1 MGKPFRVAKLEM
13 LAGWIFREL
22 EARDTV
28 MGIPKANFQVP
39 TPAMAQTMFGHT
51 VAAPLGVAAGPHS
64 QLAQNIVSSWL
75 CGARFIELKTVQIL
89 DEIEVSRPCIDVED
103 EGYNCEWSQELKL
116 EESFTEYLNAW
127 VLIHAL
133 AHRLGLPGPGT
144 HFNMSVGYDLK
155 GIQTPRVQAYIA
167 AMRNGGAALDEAVAQ
182 VARVY
187 PAVKD
192 VPIPTELSNHVTLST
207 MHGCPPEEIQRIAT
221 FLLTE
226 VGVHTWVKLNPTL
239 LGASR
244 LRGLLN
250 ASQGFDI
257 DVPDSA
263 FDHDPGFDQA
273 MAMVRNLAAVARDLP
288 LQFGLKLT
296 NTLEVTN
303 HRTVF
308 PPAEKM
314 MYLSGR
320 ALHPLT
326 LNLAH
331 LVSQELDGQV
341 PISFCGGA
349 DAGNF
354 PDLVADG
361 LGPVTVC
368 TDLLKPGG
376 YARLQQY
383 LRNLETAM
391 GDAADLDAY
400 VRAASGGHG
409 ARFNL
414 ARHAVKV
421 VGDDAYARRPRPLR
435 FKGPRALGPFD
446 CIFAPCVD
454 SCPTNQNIPDYLW
467 LVAHGRPREAME
479 VILRTNPQPGITGSV
494 CDHPCTGTC
503 VRMFYDAPLAIREI
517 KRFAFEQGGAFPE
530 APGPRTGPGVAV
542 VGAGPAGLSA
552 AYYLARFGFD
562 VHVFEAKRELGGMVS
577 GVIPGFRL
585 TGEALEADLRRLA
598 DLGVT
603 FHLGQALGRDRT
615 LAGLREAFPYVF
627 LGVGAQRGKR
637 LGIPGEGAEGV
648 VDALDFLDR
657 VRAGTPMDLGR
668 RVIIIG
674 AGNTA
679 MDAARC
685 SRRLVKDGTVTIVY
699 RRTRAQ
705 MPADPAEVVD
715 CLEEGVDLR
724 DLLAPVRVVAEGGR
738 VTGLVCARMALG
750 ERDASG
756 RPRPVPVE
764 GGEELLP
771 VDTLIPAISQEPVL
785 DFLEGLPVA
794 LRRDGTFEVDP
805 ATRETSVPGL
815 FAGGDAVHGPSSII
829 EAIAD
834 GRAMAETLARRHG
847 IPVPGEAPLPKGA
860 TDAALLEKKARVAPA
875 RQVPVLPV
883 AERRGFEEVLH
894 VFTPEEAAQEAS
906 RCLDCDDLCSLCV
919 TVCPNRAMLAFPMVP
934 LRLSLPVLEQRGGR
948 LEVVGHRPFAVD
960 QAVQTYNV
968 ADFCNACG
976 NCTSFCPTAGAP
988 YRDKPRL
995 WIDRDGFREDPDD
1008 AFRMEREGETLVLE
1022 ARIQGREHRLE
1033 AGPAGAVYRSGPF
1046 TARTRAGSWDL
1057 ADWEVQGKLAEGTR
1071 VDLTAYG
1078 TLVVLIN
1085 AGASAPHLAGS
1096 LN

>member
-13 LAGWIFREL
+13 LAGWIFRDL

-39 TPAMAQTMFGHT
+39 TPAMAREMFGHT

-155 GIQTPRVQAYIA
+155 GIQAPRVRAYLA
-167 AMRNGGAALDEAVAQ
+167 AMRGAGAALDEAVAQ

-187 PAVKD
+187 PAVRD
-192 VPIPTELSNHVTLST
+192 VSIPAELSNHVTLST
-207 MHGCPPEEIQRIAT
+207 MHGCPPEEIQRIAA

-239 LGASR
+239 LGAGR

-250 ASQGFDI
+250 GAQGFDI
-257 DVPDSA
+257 EVPDSA

-331 LVSQELDGQV
+331 LVSEELDGQV

-542 VGAGPAGLSA
+542 AGAGPAGLSA

-585 TGEALEADLRRLA
+585 AGEALEADLRRLA

-685 SRRLVKDGTVTIVY
+685 SRRLVRDGTVTIVY

-834 GRAMAETLARRHG
+834 GRAVAETLARRHG
-847 IPVPGEAPLPKGA
+847 IPVPGEAHLPKGA
-860 TDAALLEKKARVAPA
+860 PEAALLEKKARVAPA
-875 RQVPVLPV
+875 RQVPVLPL

-894 VFTPEEAAQEAS
+894 PFTPEEAVREAS

-919 TVCPNRAMLAFPMVP
+919 TVCPNRAMLAFSMAP

-948 LEVVGHRPFAVD
+948 LEVVSHRPFVVD
-960 QAVQTYNV
+960 QAVQTFNV
-968 ADFCNACG
+968 ADFCNECG

-988 YRDKPRL
+988 YRDKPRF
-995 WIDRDGFREDPDD
+995 WIDRDGFRDARDD
-1008 AFRMEREGETLVLE
+1008 AFRMERAGETLVLE

-1033 AGPAGAVYRSGPF
+1033 AGPGGALYRSGPF
-1046 TARTRAGSWDL
+1046 TARTRAGSWEI
-1057 ADWEVQGKLAEGTR
+1057 AEWEVKGKLAEGTQ
-1071 VDLTAYG
+1071 VDLAVYG
-1078 TLVVLIN
+1078 TLVALLN
-1085 AGASAPHLAGS
+1085 AGASAPHLAES
-1096 LN
+1096 LT